1 MNKGRGSTVSSLVV
15 RTVSFDRMILA
26 RLSEGGIDT
35 VVNLAAGLDTRP
47 YRLALPGHLRWV
59 EVDLP
64 ELISYKDAC
73 LAEER
78 AACHVERVALDL
90 SLADAR
96 RELLASIGGRAG
108 SALVVTEGLLLYLEP
123 ALVTDLAR
131 DLASVATFGTWMTDL
146 LHPGL
151 LPFVVQ
157 SWNLQETGAVN
168 VPRFAPDCG
177 AEFFRPLGWTSSDW
191 ISAWEEGERLHR
203 PVGPSST
210 TLSEAQTEALRVMN
224 TYVRMDRTDSRHRPS
239 NTPMD

>member
-47 YRLALPGHLRWV
+47 YRIALPTHLRWV

-73 LAEER
+73 LTEER
-78 AACHVERVALDL
+78 AACHIERVALDL
-90 SLADAR
+90 SRAAAR
-96 RELLASIGGRAG
+96 RELLASMGGRAG

-131 DLASVATFGTWMTDL
+131 DLASVAAFGTWMTDL

-168 VPRFAPDCG
+168 VPRFAPDGG

-210 TLSEAQTEALRVMN
+210 TLSEAQKEALRVMN
-224 TYVRMDRTDSRHRPS
+224 TYVRLDRTDLFQRR
-239 NTPMD
+239 